1 MHLDKN
7 KVVAK
12 IKLQSAMYPFLSFFF
27 KYKKN

>member
-12 IKLQSAMYPFLSFFF
+12 IKLQSAMYPFLPF